1 MEENV
6 TETLIC
12 KLLVQAA
19 GIVVRRLGT
28 LGSLTM
34 TRNRHPEP
42 RSPDLREPPPESL
55 SKAA

>member
-1 MEENV
+1 MEENI

-12 KLLVQAA
+12 KLMVQAA
-19 GIVVRRLGT
+19 VIVARILGT

-42 RSPDLREPPPESL
+42 RSRDLRKPPARDFE
-55 SKAA
+55 

>member
-19 GIVVRRLGT
+19 VIVVRRLGSGHSGQ
-28 LGSLTM
+28 LD
-34 TRNRHPEP
+34 NDE
-42 RSPDLREPPPESL
+42 
-55 SKAA
+55 K

>member
-1 MEENV
+1 MEEKI

-12 KLLVQAA
+12 KLMVQAA
-19 GIVVRRLGT
+19 VIVARILGT

-42 RSPDLREPPPESL
+42 RPEG
-55 SKAA
+55 AANPRV